1 MKAYLHKNWCGL
13 GDRVIVH
20 PKGLPPGWT
29 ESNLTQNKQQEAF
42 EVSLAYGH
50 LRGNVLHLN
59 PDTLDLI
66 ETFPVQ

>member
-1 MKAYLHKNWCGL
+1 VKAYLHKNFCGL

-20 PKGLPPGWT
+20 PSGLPPGWV
-29 ESNLTQNKQQEAF
+29 ESNLDEETQRKAIQRAYSYH
-42 EVSLAYGH
+42 EVS
-50 LRGNVLHLN
+50 HLN